1 MFEGTEFLEN
11 GRYKAAELM
20 EREEAAGRREVIY
33 VQ

>member
-1 MFEGTEFLEN
+1 MKGLNSLEN